1 MTSKNGSNQTSDLTP
16 EDVLG
21 TDQNSELREIRT
33 KTDGPAGIV
42 PFTADFLTN
51 SPSGDHFGMS
61 QNAGMGWN
69 PAELMRKQ
77 FIILATA
84 GGLREEDGTPV
95 ALGLHTGH
103 FELSS
108 MVKAA
113 ANEFDR
119 LNGLPFAT
127 FCSDPMRRTHPR
139 HHRHDGLPP
148 IPQRCRPSLPPP
160 SSLATNRPRSN
171 GHRILRQRP
180 PRYDDGRRRTP
191 R

>member
-16 EDVLG
+16 EDVLD
-21 TDQNSELREIRT
+21 THQNADIREIRT
-33 KTDGPAGIV
+33 RAAGPAGIL

-51 SPSGDHFGMS
+51 NPSGDHFGMT

-69 PAELMRKQ
+69 PAQLTRKQ

-84 GGLREEDGTPV
+84 GGLREEDGTPI

-103 FELSS
+103 FELAS

-127 FCSDPMRRTHPR
+127 FHS
-139 HHRHDGLPP
+139 
-148 IPQRCRPSLPPP
+148 
-160 SSLATNRPRSN
+160 
-171 GHRILRQRP
+171 
-180 PRYDDGRRRTP
+180 
-191 R
+191 